1 MNEAKEKGQTQ
12 KSEGGREIE
21 IEIKRGRDG

>member
-1 MNEAKEKGQTQ
+1 MEEELNEAKKKGQTQ

-21 IEIKRGRDG
+21 RARDG